1 MLKQDGIISPEELKE
16 VLPTIERL
24 NKGPVAIIE
33 CMQDIPCDPCVYA
46 CPVKAI
52 AMKEGITDR
61 PKLDFE
67 KCTGCGACV
76 PKCPGLA
83 IFILKCS
90 KGEGIAHIS
99 MSYELLP
106 KPEIGQQVTA
116 LDRAGKP
123 VGQAKIVRVINPP
136 SYDKTAVVTLEVPI
150 DKAMDIRAFRI

>member
-1 MLKQDGIISPEELKE
+1 MLKHDGIISPEELKE
-16 VLPTIERL
+16 ILPTIERM

-52 AMKEGITDR
+52 DMKEGITDR

-67 KCTGCGACV
+67 KCTGCSACV

-83 IFILKCS
+83 IFIIKRIES
-90 KGEGIAHIS
+90 EGVAHLS

-106 KPEIGQQVTA
+106 RPEKDQLVTA

-123 VGQAKIVRVINPP
+123 MGKARVVRVVNPP
-136 SYDKTAVVTLEVPI
+136 AYDKTAVVTIEVPI
-150 DKAMDIRAFRI
+150 DQAMDIRAFRI